1 MTAAKALAA
10 LITTVLSP
18 FLLARGISLDMSLEQ
33 VIMIIVTAAVSTLSV
48 YIVPN
53 KKPVTE

>member
-53 KKPVTE
+53 KSQ